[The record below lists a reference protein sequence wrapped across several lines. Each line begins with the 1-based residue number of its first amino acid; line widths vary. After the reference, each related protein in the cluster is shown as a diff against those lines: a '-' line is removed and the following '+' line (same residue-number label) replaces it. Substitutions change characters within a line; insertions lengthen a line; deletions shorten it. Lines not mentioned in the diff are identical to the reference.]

1 MAGEAF
7 VTSFLSFP
15 FLSFPFLSF
24 PFLSFLSHLWRGC
37 HSPKIQVRRIAKS
50 DLKLPDLFWKSLMT
64 HHFLVSLQLR
74 LIGVMQ
80 QV

>member
-15 FLSFPFLSF
+15 FRSFPFLSF
-24 PFLSFLSHLWRGC
+24 PFCLISGEDAIL
-37 HSPKIQVRRIAKS
+37 PKSRCVCIAKS